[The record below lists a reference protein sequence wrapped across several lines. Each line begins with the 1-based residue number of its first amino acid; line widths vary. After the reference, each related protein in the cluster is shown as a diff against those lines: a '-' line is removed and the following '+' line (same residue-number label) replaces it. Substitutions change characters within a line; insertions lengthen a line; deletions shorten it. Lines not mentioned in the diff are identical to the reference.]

1 MQVILTGS
9 LMTEPI
15 VHSEAS
21 LIARL
26 LGLRGW
32 SSMSDIRLVERVSA
46 GLPVSA
52 AYALVRNIDPQG
64 ERLQVEDIIPR
75 ASYYRRKTQGKPLSK
90 QQSEAIFAL
99 SKVFAETL
107 RQYHDDKESASLFL
121 SRRHPLLGGRSPL
134 DVARE
139 STAGAD
145 LVLKLLARAEA
156 GIAA

>member
-1 MQVILTGS
+1 
-9 LMTEPI
+9 MTAQTTQ
-15 VHSEAS
+15 SEAS
-21 LIARL
+21 IIARF

-32 SSMSDIRLVERVSA
+32 PRMSDVRLVEHVA
-46 GLPVSA
+46 GGLPVSTVS
-52 AYALVRNIDPQG
+52 ALVRRLDPQG

-75 ASYYRRKTQGKPLSK
+75 ASYYRRKAQGKPLSK
-90 QQSEAIFAL
+90 QQSETVFAL

-107 RQYHDDKESASLFL
+107 RQYHDDKESALLFL
-121 SRRHPLLGGRSPL
+121 SRDHPLLGGRSPL
-134 DVARE
+134 EVACE